1 MSTFRLKNKNG
12 IYPFG
17 FTLLELLI
25 SMAIFSL
32 LAAMAYSG
40 LNNVLQ
46 VRERTEVR
54 ADQFKRLQLAFNLM
68 QRDIEQIIDRSIR
81 DGYGS
86 AQPALVGGQFNEYL
100 LELTRTGWRN
110 PLQRARSN
118 MQRVA
123 YAVEENQLI
132 RLSWKMLDRAAED
145 PPHKRVLL
153 DNVEQLDFK
162 YIAGGNEPSDTWPP
176 ASIGTAGT
184 PVAMPAAVIV
194 ELDSKRYGKIQ
205 RVFRVPG

>member
-1 MSTFRLKNKNG
+1 MGSYRFKSKTG
-12 IYPFG
+12 VYPRG

-46 VRERTEVR
+46 VKQRTEVSV
-54 ADQFKRLQLAFNLM
+54 DHFKRLQIAFNLM
-68 QRDIEQIIDRSIR
+68 QRDIEQMVNRSIR

-86 AQPALVGGQFNEYL
+86 PQPALVGGQFNEYL
-100 LELTRTGWRN
+100 IELTRTGWRN

-132 RLSWKMLDRAAED
+132 RFSWKMLDRAAED
-145 PPHKRVLL
+145 PPHKRILL
-153 DNVEQLDFK
+153 DKVEQLDIK
-162 YIAGGNEPSDTWPP
+162 YLAADNKLNDSWPP
-176 ASIGTAGT
+176 TSVVDLGAQVTL
-184 PVAMPAAVIV
+184 PHAVIV
-194 ELDSKRYGKIQ
+194 ELDLKRYGKIQ
-205 RVFRVPG
+205 RIFRVPG